1 MQFFRAKITVIA
13 WANFGLASL
22 KKEEEDEQFGSLAT
36 LRFSTLA
43 KVSGNFGGLFGCRNP
58 RKWRLG
64 AYKSLDVIFWRDL
77 ESLIL
82 YCVYGVSVPSLHRES
97 TDSLI
102 QEQESLGF
110 KVIMA

>member
-13 WANFGLASL
+13 WANFELASL
-22 KKEEEDEQFGSLAT
+22 KKKKNEKDEQFGSLAT

-64 AYKSLDVIFWRDL
+64 AYKSVDVIFWRDL

-82 YCVYGVSVPSLHRES
+82 YCVYGVSVPS
-97 TDSLI
+97 
-102 QEQESLGF
+102 
-110 KVIMA
+110 